1 MKWFFTILLLL
12 GTRASLLACSFYP
25 GSFCSVASD
34 STTHAILE
42 FTIVEHL
49 NHGIR
54 VQVDQVWLGV
64 EFRNELIIWDREDI
78 DCNGNFPQSTTQY
91 GPVGSRIVAGLE
103 LIANTAS
110 NWEVAGD
117 YRATTFHFTD
127 GYLYEDGNRWKS
139 YYQHMDE
146 SVDIPQSG
154 LADLLIECTGFQ
166 VTPYQP
172 GTMSLVPNPA
182 TQAVVNVQRSWSAP
196 TEVTVYDHTGR
207 VVLAKL
213 LTPEEVELPLRELPN
228 GYYIV
233 EARVGELV
241 LRKKLVV
248 QR

>member
-1 MKWFFTILLLL
+1 MKWFFTLLLFL
-12 GTRASLLACSFYP
+12 GTRASLLACSFFP
-25 GSFCSVASD
+25 MPFCQVASD
-34 STTHAILE
+34 SSFSAILE
-42 FTIVEHL
+42 FTIVEQL

-64 EFRNELIIWDREDI
+64 EFRTELIIWDREDI
-78 DCNGNFPQSTTQY
+78 DCNGLFRQSTTQY
-91 GPVGSRIVAGLE
+91 GPVGTRIVAPLE
-103 LIANTAS
+103 LIVSTNS
-110 NWEVAGD
+110 GWEVAGD

-166 VTPYQP
+166 VTPYEP
-172 GTMSLVPNPA
+172 GTMNLVPNPA
-182 TQAVVNVQRSWSAP
+182 TQGVVNIQRSWSFP
-196 TEVTVYDHTGR
+196 TDITVYDHTGR
-207 VVLAKL
+207 AVFAKL
-213 LTPEEVELPLRELPN
+213 LTPEEVELPLQELPN